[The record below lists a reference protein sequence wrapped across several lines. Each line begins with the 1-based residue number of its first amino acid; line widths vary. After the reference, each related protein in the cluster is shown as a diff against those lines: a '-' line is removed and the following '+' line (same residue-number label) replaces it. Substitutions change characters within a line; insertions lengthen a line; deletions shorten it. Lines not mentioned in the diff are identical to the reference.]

1 MLKIKDIALMS
12 MMLAILIVCS
22 KISFNIGPIPVTLQ
36 TFAVIIISY
45 ILGVKKGLIVFGIY
59 IFLGVVCFLPIF
71 SGTESGFYYVLKPS
85 FGFIIGF
92 FLSVIPCGLKIKD
105 DSLIFL
111 IIRGLLGLFVIDA
124 VGLAYMAII
133 LNCYMKASK
142 SFSYIISAGL
152 SPFLIKD
159 ILSVFICALVYD
171 RIRPSIERFNQ
182 TK

>member
-22 KISFNIGPIPVTLQ
+22 KIKFNIGPIPVTLQ

-45 ILGVKKGLIVFGIY
+45 ILGVKRINCFWSLY
-59 IFLGVVCFLPIF
+59 FLGVVCFLPIF
-71 SGTESGFYYVLKPS
+71 SGEDAGFYYVLKPS

-92 FLSVIPCGLKIKD
+92 FLSAIPCGIKFKD
-105 DSLIFL
+105 NSFIFL
-111 IIRGLLGLFVIDA
+111 IIRGLLGLAVIDI
-124 VGLAYMAII
+124 VGLIYMAII
-133 LNCYMKASK
+133 LNCYMGASK
-142 SFSYIISAGL
+142 SFSYIIANGL

-171 RIRPSIERFNQ
+171 RIRPSIEKFNQ

>member
-22 KISFNIGPIPVTLQ
+22 KIKFNIGPIPVTLQ

-45 ILGVKKGLIVFGIY
+45 ILGVKKGLIVFGLY

-71 SGTESGFYYVLKPS
+71 SGEDAGFYYVLKPS

-92 FLSVIPCGLKIKD
+92 FLSAIPCGIKFKD
-105 DSLIFL
+105 NSFIFL
-111 IIRGLLGLFVIDA
+111 IIRGLLGLAVIDI
-124 VGLAYMAII
+124 VGLIYMAII
-133 LNCYMKASK
+133 LNCYMGASK
-142 SFSYIISAGL
+142 SFSYIIANGL

-159 ILSVFICALVYD
+159 ILSVFICALVYV
-171 RIRPSIERFNQ
+171 RIRPSIEKFNQ